1 MTITTDY
8 HVHSTFSSDGH
19 DSPEAIVKHA
29 IDLGL
34 TQICFTEH
42 NDFYIIADENK
53 SFILDIPSYFAEIE
67 RLQKIYGKKIKILHG
82 IEAGLYPCVAE
93 KNKKLIDDYNFDFVI
108 GSSHMSSANDP
119 YYPSYWDNKTEEEGF
134 REYFQTILECLNTY
148 SDFDAYGHL
157 DYVVRYS
164 PSKKYSYD
172 TFADIIDEILKK
184 ILSLGKIIE
193 INSSPIRSGLPEP
206 NPSWKI
212 VKRYKELGG
221 EAVTIGSDSHYAKDL
236 AKDFEVIEENLINL
250 GFKYYALFEG
260 RKVSYKKL

>member
-1 MTITTDY
+1 MAITTDY

-19 DSPEAIVKHA
+19 DSPEAIVKQA
-29 IDLGL
+29 ISLGL
-34 TQICFTEH
+34 TELCFTEH
-42 NDFYIIADENK
+42 NDFYLIPYGPRP
-53 SFILDIPSYFAEIE
+53 FILDVPAYFAEIE
-67 RLQKIYGKKIKILHG
+67 RLQKVYSKEIKILHG
-82 IEAGLYPCVAE
+82 IEAGLTPSVAE

-108 GSSHMSSANDP
+108 GSSHVSSKTDP
-119 YYPSYWDNKTEEEGF
+119 YYPSYWEDKTEEEGF
-134 REYFQTILECLNTY
+134 RQYFQTILDCLNTF
-148 SDFDAYGHL
+148 SDFDSYGHL
-157 DYVVRYS
+157 DYLVRYS
-164 PSKKYSYD
+164 PSRKYSYEC
-172 TFADIIDEILKK
+172 FVDIIDEILLK
-184 ILSLGKIIE
+184 ILSLGKMIE

-236 AKDFEVIEENLINL
+236 AKDFGVIEENLINL